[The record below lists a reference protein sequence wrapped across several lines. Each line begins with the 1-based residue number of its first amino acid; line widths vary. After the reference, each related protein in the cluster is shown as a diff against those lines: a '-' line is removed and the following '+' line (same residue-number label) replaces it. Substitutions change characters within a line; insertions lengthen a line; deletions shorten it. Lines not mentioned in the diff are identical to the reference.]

1 MKYLIHTLSLPFYK
15 TSKSIILFLCSAL
28 FSFSLYAQHHAFKA
42 GFDSQECEEILKV
55 NLAFEDTI
63 KDNKFIDYIEGYK
76 FLYSS
81 PSIGLDNMYHIWLRS
96 DSTIIIS
103 LRGTTPNINSIMA
116 DLYCAMLPANGSIKL
131 DSNKSFEYH
140 LASDPRAAVHA
151 GFLIGYA
158 FIADHALESIQN
170 LYKDGYRNFIIT
182 GHSQGGALC
191 YYVSAW
197 LMQLRK
203 IGVFPNLGIKTYASA
218 PPKMGNMYFAYD
230 YDNAQLS
237 NWSFSIVNA
246 DDPVPEIPFTTQQVV
261 IDMNEPNPILN
272 LMNRFDDLPFLKRVV
287 LKGAF
292 NNMKKNAEKSSE
304 SYQKYLGKYVGSA
317 IHKALPGLELPD
329 AVKTT
334 YYVRPGVPI
343 TLVPTQNYYEYF
355 KDSPAYYHH
364 GLDQYRFLLREYY
377 PGLSPYERVKK

>member
-1 MKYLIHTLSLPFYK
+1 MKPPIHSLLYHIY
-15 TSKSIILFLCSAL
+15 TSSKSITLIFISVMIY
-28 FSFSLYAQHHAFKA
+28 SSSYAQNHIFKA
-42 GFDSQECEEILKV
+42 GFDSQECEDMLKI
-55 NLAFEDTI
+55 NLAFEDTV
-63 KDNKFIDYIEGYK
+63 KDNKFIDYVDGYR
-76 FLYSS
+76 FIYSS

-103 LRGTTPNINSIMA
+103 LRGTTANMNSIMA
-116 DLYCAMLPANGSIKL
+116 DFYCAMLPANGSIRL
-131 DSNKSFEYH
+131 DSNKIFEYH

-182 GHSQGGALC
+182 GHSQGGALS

-203 IGVFPNLGIKTYASA
+203 TGVYPDLGIKTYASA
-218 PPKMGNMYFAYD
+218 PPKVGNMYFAYD

-246 DDPVPEIPFTTQQVV
+246 VDPVPEIPFTTQQVV

-272 LMNRFDDLPFLKRVV
+272 LMNRFDDLPFLKRVI

-292 NNMKKNAEKSSE
+292 NNMKKNAEKSSD

-317 IHKALPGLELPD
+317 IQKSLPGIELPTL
-329 AVKTT
+329 VKTT
-334 YYVRPGVPI
+334 YFVRPGVPI
-343 TLVPTQNYYEYF
+343 TLSPTQKYYDYF
-355 KDSPAYYHH
+355 KESPAYFHH
-364 GLDQYRFLLREYY
+364 GIDPYRFLLREFF
-377 PGLSPYERVKK
+377 PGLPPFERVKK